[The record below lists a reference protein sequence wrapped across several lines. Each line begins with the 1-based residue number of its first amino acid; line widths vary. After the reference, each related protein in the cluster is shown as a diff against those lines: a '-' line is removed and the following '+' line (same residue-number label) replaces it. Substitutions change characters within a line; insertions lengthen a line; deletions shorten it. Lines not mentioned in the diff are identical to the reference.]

1 MRTDVRVSGNMVLA
15 IVLGDIADHLTHPPV
30 TIRKALVAERMGET
44 FVVKDF
50 LKGGE
55 LGTGIVH
62 GKNSRRRK
70 CDVMYWCKIDA
81 DDQDQLRAG
90 KSYTH

>member
-1 MRTDVRVSGNMVLA
+1 MVLA
-15 IVLGDIADHLTHPPV
+15 IVLGDIADHLTYPPVPPV
-30 TIRKALVAERMGET
+30 TIRKARVAERMGET

-55 LGTGIVH
+55 LSDGIVC
-62 GKNSRRRK
+62 GENSRWSK
-70 CDVMYWCKIDA
+70 CDVVYWCKIDA
-81 DDQDQLRAG
+81 DDQDQLRAR